1 MSEILFNI
9 CQIILKQFLRINFGQ
24 IIVFFTSKPET
35 LWRNQNESISNVF
48 CHFQKPNNFFFIHLQ
63 LKTVMER
70 CEKIPP
76 EAFESRNRSNLDS
89 EKPRVWPSV
98 DREGKTLGDVEYIVP
113 SPPERESIQT
123 KTLSPSDLEAYV
135 RSYQEPPL
143 SQV

>member
-1 MSEILFNI
+1 
-9 CQIILKQFLRINFGQ
+9 
-24 IIVFFTSKPET
+24 
-35 LWRNQNESISNVF
+35 
-48 CHFQKPNNFFFIHLQ
+48 
-63 LKTVMER
+63 MER

-113 SPPERESIQT
+113 SPPERESVQT

-135 RSYQEPPL
+135 RSYQDPPL
-143 SQV
+143 SQVRNDNLNLSHDFNICHITDLCLVVAG